1 MRISKKNILSQ
12 TTALM
17 GFRISGCNIISPQQ
31 ALKLI
36 TRTYSHPTLEILLRH
51 LQNKKK
57 VSKQRKYQKYV
68 FAKKS
73 WPTSS
78 QWAKE
83 TWHSLHAFFTKI
95 SLNIFFVQISYNSK
109 LHFFTNQFVCSSLG
123 KKSVVR
129 ILKNACFDAQTEC
142 TKQS

>member
-31 ALKLI
+31 ALELI

-57 VSKQRKYQKYV
+57 VSKQRKFQKYV
-68 FAKKS
+68 FAKKKLANFKPMS
-73 WPTSS
+73 KRDLTLPSCI
-78 QWAKE
+78 
-83 TWHSLHAFFTKI
+83 LHQNLFKH
-95 SLNIFFVQISYNSK
+95 IFCAN
-109 LHFFTNQFVCSSLG
+109 
-123 KKSVVR
+123 
-129 ILKNACFDAQTEC
+129 
-142 TKQS
+142 